1 MNPPNLFAALNQSG
15 ALRTLD
21 LAFAQSLQRLEPDTD
36 PQVLAGAALASLA
49 VTSGHAGLDPAR
61 AAMVLDARDG
71 PPPTFPDPAAW
82 QRSLAVS
89 RWVDQPQPEA
99 PAAADCPLVLERG
112 LLYLRRY
119 REYERRLALGLQRI
133 AAQAPPP
140 VDAATLAP
148 LFAQLFPNA
157 TATPRT
163 AAPTPLPPAEGAR
176 GAGEGSGLPA
186 PSLQQEG
193 TNPPAPSIKGSNQAA
208 PAHSPDRQAQAA
220 ALALRR
226 MLLLVTGGPG
236 TGKTTTIARM
246 LLLRIAQARAA
257 GTSPPRIA
265 LAAPTGR
272 ASERMAESLRLAVAR
287 AMEQGLPPPCDTP
300 TPEMSPLPST
310 APHPDAFPLPPAG
323 EGTRR
328 AGEGSP
334 PTDLPSTAPDPGVF
348 PLPPAGEGA
357 RRAGE
362 GSPATDLPSTAPH
375 LDAFPLPP
383 AGEGAR
389 RAGEGSAPIDPHGN
403 SALPSGASTLH
414 RLLGVIPD
422 SPHFHHNADNP
433 LPFDLIVVD
442 EASMVDLPL
451 MCKLVEAVADGTQLI
466 LLGDADQLPSVE
478 AGDVLAAILQA
489 AGPGDALQPE
499 DAQALHPLLGSA
511 PVDPPAV
518 TSATRS
524 GGLAGHRVHLLRGYR
539 QAEDFALAPL
549 ADAIRAG
556 DADTALA
563 LIRSGE
569 LPGVHFHEDG
579 EDPLTLGRDALLAH
593 WRALANAQDPA
604 AALRDAARLRLL
616 TAVRAGPQGARG
628 LNARIEQ
635 LLADTGA
642 GAPRLGGASPWFQGR
657 LLLITENSYRHGL
670 FNGDVGICLRSDPGA
685 LPGRSDARPS
695 PDQGDASAVTTRGHA
710 PPSSRPGH
718 AGDRAHHDAP
728 ATDSRAQGP
737 LVAWFEGDGD
747 GQVRGF
753 HPAALPAHESAFAMT
768 VHKAQGSEFDEVWLQ
783 LPTRD
788 ARVLSRELLYTGLT
802 RARRALHL
810 AGSEAVMRAALARHA
825 ARISGLAWRLGAKDD
840 KPPPV
845 PAPTP
850 APLPQPPPSAPVQG
864 ALF

>member
-1 MNPPNLFAALNQSG
+1 NVS
-15 ALRTLD
+15 
-21 LAFAQSLQRLEPDTD
+21 
-36 PQVLAGAALASLA
+36 
-49 VTSGHAGLDPAR
+49 PACV
-61 AAMVLDARDG
+61 AD
-71 PPPTFPDPAAW
+71 
-82 QRSLAVS
+82 
-89 RWVDQPQPEA
+89 
-99 PAAADCPLVLERG
+99 AAD
-112 LLYLRRY
+112 
-119 REYERRLALGLQRI
+119 A
-133 AAQAPPP
+133 
-140 VDAATLAP
+140 
-148 LFAQLFPNA
+148 
-157 TATPRT
+157 
-163 AAPTPLPPAEGAR
+163 
-176 GAGEGSGLPA
+176 LPA
-186 PSLQQEG
+186 
-193 TNPPAPSIKGSNQAA
+193 
-208 PAHSPDRQAQAA
+208 
-220 ALALRR
+220 
-226 MLLLVTGGPG
+226 
-236 TGKTTTIARM
+236 
-246 LLLRIAQARAA
+246 ARAA
-257 GTSPPRIA
+257 GSA
-265 LAAPTGR
+265 LALSCAPVAAPASTGAGLELQTHA
-272 ASERMAESLRLAVAR
+272 ASE
-287 AMEQGLPPPCDTP
+287 QGGPPSW
-300 TPEMSPLPST
+300 EAL
-310 APHPDAFPLPPAG
+310 
-323 EGTRR
+323 
-328 AGEGSP
+328 
-334 PTDLPSTAPDPGVF
+334 
-348 PLPPAGEGA
+348 
-357 RRAGE
+357 
-362 GSPATDLPSTAPH
+362 
-375 LDAFPLPP
+375 
-383 AGEGAR
+383 
-389 RAGEGSAPIDPHGN
+389 
-403 SALPSGASTLH
+403 LPSGASTLH

-451 MCKLVEAVADGTQLI
+451 MCKLVDAVADGTQLI

-499 DAQALHPLLGSA
+499 DAQALQSLLGSA
-511 PVDPPAV
+511 PVERPPAV

-524 GGLAGHRVHLLRGYR
+524 GGLDGHRVHLLRGYR
-539 QAEDFALAPL
+539 QAQDFALAPL

-563 LIRSGE
+563 LLRSGE

-579 EDPLTLGRDALLAH
+579 EDPLALGRDALLAH

-604 AALRDAARLRLL
+604 AALRDAGRLRLL

-635 LLADTGA
+635 LLADTGS
-642 GAPRLGGASPWFQGR
+642 GARRLGGASPWFQGR

-670 FNGDVGICLRSDPGA
+670 FNGDVGICLRSDAG
-685 LPGRSDARPS
+685 PS
-695 PDQGDASAVTTRGHA
+695 PGQGDASAVTARGHA
-710 PPSSRPGH
+710 APSSRPGH
-718 AGDRAHHDAP
+718 AGDSARHDAP
-728 ATDSRAQGP
+728 ATDRRAQGP

-788 ARVLSRELLYTGLT
+788 ARVLSRELLYTGIT

-810 AGSEAVMRAALARHA
+810 AASEAVMRAALARHA